1 VAILLLLLQFRHV
14 PAGQL
19 WLWTC
24 HRARSHCASV
34 GSARSIAADRKS
46 ALHLHGKG
54 RKERVDPLLKTTA
67 VQLPAW
73 SPRIDSSPLA
83 PVVVNRAGA
92 LTSRSGVKY
101 ILSVALAV
109 ASGPCPTLTG
119 PRSTRHTA
127 PPQCDAPPA
136 VRRGHHGHR
145 SVTRS
150 RESDHHAPFEA
161 GLSMKEVAL
170 RHVGNPAPE
179 PLRFNAPDRLL
190 AILEDL

>member
-1 VAILLLLLQFRHV
+1 VHTRSRIFLSHLRRVDRSDSWQFYFSCCNSDTSPRGNFGCGPVTEPAAIA
-14 PAGQL
+14 PASGAQEAL
-19 WLWTC
+19 RPIANQPYTFMA
-24 HRARSHCASV
+24 RDARS
-34 GSARSIAADRKS
+34 
-46 ALHLHGKG
+46 
-54 RKERVDPLLKTTA
+54 
-67 VQLPAW
+67 
-73 SPRIDSSPLA
+73 
-83 PVVVNRAGA
+83 VVVNRAGA